1 MNDAEIVTQ
10 LSNHRRTIDNLDAA
24 LVRILAER
32 FRATTQ
38 VGILKATY
46 DLPAK
51 DEGREALQVE
61 RLRRHAEEAEM
72 DPDFAEKLLNFIID
86 EVVQRHKKIASDAK
100 TAA

>member
-1 MNDAEIVTQ
+1 MNDAEIGTQ
-10 LSNHRRTIDNLDAA
+10 LSKHRRTIDNLDAA

-38 VGILKATY
+38 VGILKATH

-51 DEGREALQVE
+51 DAGREALQVE

-72 DPDFAEKLLNFIID
+72 DPDFAERLLNFIIE
-86 EVVQRHKKIASDAK
+86 EVVQRHKKIALDSKIAV
-100 TAA
+100 